1 MEHDKMY
8 DLGCYKISHETLDQ
22 FIHELDILGLSVRS
36 KTYESSRIL
45 TQDKAKVF
53 IYDKTSIDHQTSIKD
68 LTNTNDSCST
78 NSNDLSS
85 PDFNNQL
92 TLRYEDE

>member
-1 MEHDKMY
+1 M
-8 DLGCYKISHETLDQ
+8 
-22 FIHELDILGLSVRS
+22 
-36 KTYESSRIL
+36 TYTKL
-45 TQDKAKVF
+45 F

-68 LTNTNDSCST
+68 LTNRNDSST

-92 TLRYEDE
+92 NLRYEDE